1 MRQRLKLWPGIVVC
15 LLGANVV
22 GTLYA
27 THLAGNDPHAAVEPD
42 YYQKAV
48 GWDST
53 MAQERRNEVLGWQVT
68 PSLGAIGTA
77 RTSTIGLSVLDGA
90 GRPVTGASVHVDA
103 VAVMQADS
111 VVRATLDDL
120 GSGAY
125 GAPLAIRRTG
135 LWEVHVSVVRGAER
149 YTRTLRLDVSAS
161 EPAHEVAARPGD
173 ATAERT
179 RAGMRTELKAPG
191 A

>member
-1 MRQRLKLWPGIVVC
+1 MRHRIMLWPGIVVC

-27 THLAGNDPHAAVEPD
+27 AYIAGSDPHAVIEPD

-53 MAQERRNEVLGWQVT
+53 MAQGRRSDALGWQVT
-68 PSLGAIGTA
+68 PSLGALGTA
-77 RTSTIGLSVLDGA
+77 RTSMLGLSVLDSA

-103 VAVMQADS
+103 IAVMQADS
-111 VVRATLDDL
+111 VLRSTLDDL

-125 GAPLAIRRTG
+125 SAGLALRRTG
-135 LWEVHVSVVRGAER
+135 LWEVHVSVVRGTER
-149 YTRTLRLDVSAS
+149 FTRTLRLDVSAS
-161 EPAHEVAARPGD
+161 EPAREVVARPGD
-173 ATAERT
+173 ATTERT
-179 RAGMRTELKAPG
+179 RAGMRPDVKRPG